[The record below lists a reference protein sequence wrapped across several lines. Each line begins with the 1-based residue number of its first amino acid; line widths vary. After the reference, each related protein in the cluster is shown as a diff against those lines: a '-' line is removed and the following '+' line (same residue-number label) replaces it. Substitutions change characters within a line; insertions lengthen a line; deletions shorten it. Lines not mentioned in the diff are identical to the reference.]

1 MSDVLERFAA
11 RPHQTML
18 GIATAYAGIVAVI
31 IGPAVSF
38 SVTKVLG
45 VAPDVVRAWGATL
58 GLGGALMSVGILAK
72 HSLVERIGLGLLGP
86 ALVLYGLTVLVA
98 LGRGGQV
105 TGPLCVGLGVGSMV
119 RSAILARKARVMA
132 GVSRQL
138 NRGSNGQ

>member
-1 MSDVLERFAA
+1 MNGTWDRFAA

-18 GIATAYAGIVAVI
+18 GIAAAYAGLVAVI

-45 VAPDVVRAWGATL
+45 VAPDVVRAWGVTL

-72 HSLVERIGLGLLGP
+72 RSQIEQIGLGLLGP
-86 ALVLYGLTVLVA
+86 ALLLYGLTVLVA

-105 TGPLCVGLGVGSMV
+105 TGPLCVGLGIGSMV
-119 RSAILARKARVMA
+119 KSAVLARRARVLA
-132 GVSRQL
+132 KVSRQL
-138 NRGSNGQ
+138 NRGLDGE